1 MVGAEA
7 ETEEEEEETEI
18 IEAITKGHTQPIALK
33 TTATTA
39 PPQSK
44 SKPKRIQK
52 TS

>member
-18 IEAITKGHTQPIALK
+18 IEAITKGRTHPTALK
-33 TTATTA
+33 TTATA